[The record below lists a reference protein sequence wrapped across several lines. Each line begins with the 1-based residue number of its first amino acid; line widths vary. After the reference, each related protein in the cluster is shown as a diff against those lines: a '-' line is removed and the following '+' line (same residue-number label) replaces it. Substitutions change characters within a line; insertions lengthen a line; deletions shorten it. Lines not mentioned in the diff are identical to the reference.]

1 MDIRS
6 RIYAHRGLWDE
17 AGMQNSLESILLAL
31 EEGFSVETDIR
42 DFAGELVVSHDPA
55 TEESLRWLE
64 LLRSIELL
72 QKDLN
77 DQNFAL
83 NIKSDGLIPLFR
95 RTGFLHSPHFFF
107 DFSIPEGQQ
116 YRREGLPIASRLSE
130 YESQTT
136 FSFETSVPAVWL
148 DGFHDDWYTDSPVIE
163 SFLNLNP
170 AIPVI
175 LVSPEL
181 HGRDF
186 SRAWVWLRDKYVG
199 GSNISICTDHP
210 YKVEEF
216 LIGSS

>member
-1 MDIRS
+1 
-6 RIYAHRGLWDE
+6 
-17 AGMQNSLESILLAL
+17 MQNSLESILLAL

-42 DFAGELVVSHDPA
+42 DLAGELVVSHDPA

-77 DQNFAL
+77 DQTFAL
-83 NIKSDGLIPLFR
+83 NIKSDGLIPLLC
-95 RTGFLHSPHFFF
+95 RTGFLNSPHFFF

-130 YESQTT
+130 YESQTSI
-136 FSFETSVPAVWL
+136 SFETSVAAVWL
-148 DGFHDDWYTDSPVIE
+148 DGFHDDWYIDSPVIE
-163 SFLNLNP
+163 SFLGLNP

-181 HGRDF
+181 HGREF
-186 SRAWVWLRDKYVG
+186 SRAWEWLRDKYVG
-199 GSNISICTDHP
+199 GSNISVCTDHP
-210 YKVEEF
+210 YKAEEF